1 MGGDNGQGN
10 YSNDVRLA
18 VVQDDGKIGKFDKDN
33 EQFVNPRWGHGSIFY
48 RNRLYIFGGTVKERY
63 GEY

>member
-10 YSNDVRLA
+10 YSNDVQLA

-33 EQFVNPRWGHGSIFY
+33 EQFVNPRWGHGAFSIEIA
-48 RNRLYIFGGTVKERY
+48 YISLEVQ
-63 GEY
+63 